1 MPPRPTN
8 GHKGTF
14 GRVLIIGGSRDMP
27 GAPVLAGLAALRMGS
42 GLVQVAMPRAMLSGA
57 LSFAPELIGLGLT
70 KDGDGEKSDRGK
82 LKTAIASADVV
93 VIGCGMGV
101 SRDSHDRLRT
111 VLKGKTPVVID
122 ADALNVLAIGKRW
135 PSEMPSAVLTPHP
148 GEMKRLAKFVGESE
162 VPTHNTGRLA
172 LAIAFAEMSGQ
183 VVVLK
188 GHRTVVV
195 DGVAGGSADGEASR
209 DAYVNTTGD
218 DSLGKAGTGDVLAGM
233 IASLIGQGMQRFE
246 AASVGVYLH
255 GLAGEIAGRKF
266 GTRSVL
272 ARDVIDSISDAIAL
286 ATGDSTRAG
295 EIAFPE

>member
-1 MPPRPTN
+1 MPPRPTD

-82 LKTAIASADVV
+82 LKTAVASADVA

-135 PSEMPSAVLTPHP
+135 PSEMPPAVLTPHP

-162 VPTHNTGRLA
+162 VPTHDTGRLA

-188 GHRTVVV
+188 GHRTVVT
-195 DGVAGGSADGEASR
+195 DGEANR

-272 ARDVIDSISDAIAL
+272 ARDVIDSISVAIAL
-286 ATGDSTRAG
+286 ATGDSTRAA
-295 EIAFPE
+295 EITFPD